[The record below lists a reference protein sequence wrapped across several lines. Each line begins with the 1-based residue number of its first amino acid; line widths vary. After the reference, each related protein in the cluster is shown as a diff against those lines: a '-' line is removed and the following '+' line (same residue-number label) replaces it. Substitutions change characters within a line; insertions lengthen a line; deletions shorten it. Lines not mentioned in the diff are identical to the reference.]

1 MEVLKA
7 YIYLTSLLIQESVT
21 AVVTAVWDCHQL
33 PDDITM
39 TSDLYCNVDTKS
51 YDATISSSHGHL
63 WK

>member
-21 AVVTAVWDCHQL
+21 AAVTAVWDCHQL

-39 TSDLYCNVDTKS
+39 VVT
-51 YDATISSSHGHL
+51 
-63 WK
+63 WM